1 MCKRLAIMC
10 ILRGQ
15 ASGHYGAVADEGM
28 RRGAR
33 SSQGS
38 DAARAASWLRTIGSP
53 LRAVGPTALGVPYVC
68 VIVVARR
75 YGCIGSVQGGKRRR
89 TPRRQDAAYGVSGG
103 LPFGG
108 EGGER
113 GGGEGGGAVVA
124 RPSSGGDDV
133 RATEAV
139 ARQLAEDEVEL
150 GPEGQAQRAA
160 SVRGGAA
167 SLSDGR

>member
-1 MCKRLAIMC
+1 M
-10 ILRGQ
+10 RGE
-15 ASGHYGAVADEGM
+15 S
-28 RRGAR
+28 RTP
-33 SSQGS
+33 SQYI
-38 DAARAASWLRTIGSP
+38 RTIVTGEVSIP
-53 LRAVGPTALGVPYVC
+53 N
-68 VIVVARR
+68 
-75 YGCIGSVQGGKRRR
+75 QGGKRRR